1 MNYLHTIILAVVEGI
16 TEFLPV
22 SSTFHLIQTSRLLA
36 LQQTEFIKLFEVV
49 IQTGAAS
56 ALFFLFAK
64 EIWLDQRRYLKLMV
78 STIPAMILGL
88 LLHNYIKDV
97 LFVAEYSTTIVFI
110 AVGVIF
116 ILVEWFV
123 GRPRHQIT
131 RSLSSI
137 NYAQA
142 FIIGL
147 IQSIALV
154 PGVSR
159 SGSVIT
165 GMLLL
170 GYARADAAVYSLAL
184 SVPTLFAASGY
195 DLYKFVKVNGIME
208 LSTHLDVLV
217 LGFIGSFIAGYFASR
232 WLLKYLQQ
240 RTLRVF
246 GIYRIVAGI
255 ILLAVSYWFSAPR

>member
-1 MNYLHTIILAVVEGI
+1 MNYLQTIILAVVEGI

-22 SSTFHLIQTSRLLA
+22 SSTFHLIQVSKLIS

-64 EIWLDQRRYLKLMV
+64 EIWLDQRRYLKLFV
-78 STIPAMILGL
+78 STIPAMILGF

-110 AVGVIF
+110 VVGVAF
-116 ILVEWFV
+116 ILVEFFV
-123 GRPRHQIT
+123 ARPSRQIS

-137 NYAQA
+137 DYAQA

-147 IQSIALV
+147 IQSLALV

-165 GMLLL
+165 GMLLM

-195 DLYKFVKVNGIME
+195 DLFKFVKVNGIME
-208 LSTHLDVLV
+208 LSKNLDILV

-232 WLLKYLQQ
+232 WLLKYLQS

-255 ILLAVSYWFSAPR
+255 ILLAVSYWFAAPR